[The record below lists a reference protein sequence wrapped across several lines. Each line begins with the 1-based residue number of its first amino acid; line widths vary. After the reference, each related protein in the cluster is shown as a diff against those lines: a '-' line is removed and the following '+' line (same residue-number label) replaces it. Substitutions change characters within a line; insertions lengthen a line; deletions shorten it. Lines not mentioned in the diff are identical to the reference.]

1 MSSKKDKVMEA
12 LANRKELKD
21 GKGGPGEKK
30 GVNLLGIVK
39 KLTAKRKAA
48 KMEKEEKGEK
58 EDKNETKAEEEKEE
72 EEEEEDTAGKGEQY

>member
-58 EDKNETKAEEEKEE
+58 EDKNETNAEEEN
-72 EEEEEDTAGKGEQY
+72 EEEEEDTAGKGE